1 MKILIVT
8 QYFFPERFRIN
19 ELALELKKRGH
30 EIRVFTGKPN
40 YPQGKIYPGYTFWGI
55 QKEVWNELEVVRI
68 PIIPRG
74 HSSIG
79 MILNYLSFWVFGNA
93 RVKMVKGFH
102 PDIIYV
108 FETSPITCCMP
119 ALRLKKKTG
128 VPVIMN
134 VQDLWPENVVAITG
148 LKNKAI
154 LYMLERLV
162 HKIYLNCDLLLTASR
177 QFIPSIQR
185 RLPQTD
191 KEQNKVKY
199 WPQFSTVDS
208 NCYKAHG
215 KREFFDIIFT
225 GNLGEGQGLELVI
238 EAASKMRERCVRRI
252 LVGDGRNRESLENKT
267 KKMGLDKKILFY
279 GNREEREIP
288 QLLHQADVALLIL
301 KDSPIFRMTVPA
313 KLQTYLAC
321 GMPVLGCVQGE
332 AKKIILEAKAGIVTD
347 EISADELIRKAQWIS
362 NVDKKQLQE
371 YSSNGYLY
379 GKQMFSREHLIN
391 QLEEEMRGLSNV

>member
-1 MKILIVT
+1 
-8 QYFFPERFRIN
+8 
-19 ELALELKKRGH
+19 
-30 EIRVFTGKPN
+30 
-40 YPQGKIYPGYTFWGI
+40 
-55 QKEVWNELEVVRI
+55 
-68 PIIPRG
+68 
-74 HSSIG
+74 
-79 MILNYLSFWVFGNA
+79 
-93 RVKMVKGFH
+93 
-102 PDIIYV
+102 
-108 FETSPITCCMP
+108 
-119 ALRLKKKTG
+119 
-128 VPVIMN
+128 
-134 VQDLWPENVVAITG
+134 
-148 LKNKAI
+148 
-154 LYMLERLV
+154 
-162 HKIYLNCDLLLTASR
+162 
-177 QFIPSIQR
+177 
-185 RLPQTD
+185 
-191 KEQNKVKY
+191 
-199 WPQFSTVDS
+199 
-208 NCYKAHG
+208 
-215 KREFFDIIFT
+215 
-225 GNLGEGQGLELVI
+225 
-238 EAASKMRERCVRRI
+238 MRERCVRWI